1 MLNKKVNAFPHAILR
16 IFHTP
21 HFPYSAFSTLSI
33 LRIFHTPHF
42 PYSSFSILRTFHTPH
57 FPYSALSILRIFHT
71 PHSAFSIQPFFH
83 DKQNSGNT
91 EKDEFESLAKRKSNW
106 TPPEGKFGSVDLF
119 IRKCRHDIRKLNFS
133 QTIKFSNLNADEW
146 AALKSFRSRKDVT
159 IKPADKGGAVVVW
172 RTDLYKQEAARQLA
186 DSKFYVR
193 TEKDLTLD
201 NQKVVKTT
209 INELIS
215 NQKLPS
221 TAHQHSQDI
230 PHLLSTQNSQN

>member
-1 MLNKKVNAFPHAILR
+1 M
-16 IFHTP
+16 IFENLI
-21 HFPYSAFSTLSI
+21 S
-33 LRIFHTPHF
+33 
-42 PYSSFSILRTFHTPH
+42 
-57 FPYSALSILRIFHT
+57 
-71 PHSAFSIQPFFH
+71 
-83 DKQNSGNT
+83 
-91 EKDEFESLAKRKSNW
+91 AKRSNS
-106 TPPEGKFGSVDLF
+106 PIS
-119 IRKCRHDIRKLNFS
+119 
-133 QTIKFSNLNADEW
+133 DEW

-209 INELIS
+209 INEFIS

-221 TAHQHSQDI
+221 TARNLVINTPRTSHIYFLPKIHKTNNPGRPIVSACSCPTELISSFLDKKDGFICPVPANLHQRHQ
-230 PHLLSTQNSQN
+230 